1 MSHYGLKLKYISNL
15 ENIDSSGKH
24 YHRYKGVQFYHKK
37 NDDSDKLVVTF
48 HGSMFKDASSPTGM
62 VLLPIFRGVDWTHNV
77 LCMADKLLEDFSNE
91 KLQVAWFLS
100 PHGSNY
106 LQIYTEIIEHVM
118 KSYNNI
124 IFHGSSAGGFPSL
137 YFSCIFHQ
145 KALILNAQFYI
156 ERYSLFNSFTKST
169 DMILTKDFEEFSSEA
184 IVSKHGP
191 PGCAYIVC
199 NEKDTNHMTK
209 QFLPFKGFVE
219 TGEREKMKKH
229 FVLRTFSN
237 KEEPPPGKTHHTVFL
252 PTGTSMNSLFHELF
266 DKQLD

>member
-1 MSHYGLKLKYISNL
+1 
-15 ENIDSSGKH
+15 
-24 YHRYKGVQFYHKK
+24 
-37 NDDSDKLVVTF
+37 
-48 HGSMFKDASSPTGM
+48 M

-91 KLQVAWFLS
+91 KLKFAWFLS
-100 PHGSNY
+100 PRGSNY

-169 DMILTKDFEEFSSEA
+169 DMILTKDFEEHSSED
-184 IVSKHGP
+184 IVAKFGP
-191 PGCAYIVC
+191 PLCAYIWC
-199 NEKDTNHMTK
+199 NQNDKNHISN
-209 QFLPFKGFVE
+209 QFLPFKEFVE
-219 TGEREKMKKH
+219 SKEREKMKNH
-229 FVLRTFSN
+229 FVFRTFSN
-237 KEEPPPGKTHHTVFL
+237 AEAPPPGKIHHSVYV
-252 PTGTSMNSLFHELF
+252 PTGTTINNQLNELF
-266 DKQLD
+266 DKQLN

>member
-62 VLLPIFRGVDWTHNV
+62 VLLPIFRGVDWKHNM

-91 KLQVAWFLS
+91 KLKFAWFLS

-106 LQIYTEIIEHVM
+106 MKIYSEIIAHVM
-118 KSYNNI
+118 QSYKNVV
-124 IFHGSSAGGFPSL
+124 FYGSSAGGIPAL
-137 YFSCIFHQ
+137 WYSCYFHQ
-145 KALILNAQFYI
+145 KALIHNAQFYI
-156 ERYSLFNSFTKST
+156 ERYGLFNQFVA
-169 DMILTKDFEEFSSEA
+169 LTQMKLDEFEEYDSEA

-191 PGCAYIVC
+191 PGCAHIVC
-199 NEKDTNHMTK
+199 NEKDTNHMNN
-209 QFLPFKGFVE
+209 QFLPFKRFIE
-219 TGEREKMKKH
+219 NEKREKMKKH
-229 FVLRTFSN
+229 FVFETFSN
-237 KEEPPPGKTHHTVFL
+237 VEEPPPGKIHHSVYL
-252 PTGTSMNSLFHELF
+252 PTGVSMHDALDEVFN
-266 DKQLD
+266 KQLD